1 MSEEETV
8 EISSDSGGGTSIE
21 NEKHDN
27 EVIDKKEAI
36 IIVNNTKQPET
47 PLTNNIENTITKY
60 QSDLSSERLYRIE
73 LETQMS
79 ENVIALE
86 KKFKESEE
94 KYNKLVERVNL
105 MEKSYT
111 KNIGTLR
118 DELAK
123 SNSVSNRLESDLL
136 DLGNRYRNLLGINKK
151 NAAKM
156 REEEIVLPNDLNDL
170 QFYTLQLREQLIEI
184 QSAREHEVNNL
195 KAENTFLEDNIK
207 DLTRDREEFQSM
219 LQIKENYEKCQHH
232 IAHQQQII
240 KTLEVA
246 LTKERET
253 TKILENKL
261 MESRQKCI
269 NLQVELDNSETVQ
282 RDFVRLSQSLQ
293 IQLEKIRQAE
303 QEVRWQ
309 FEDDVDN
316 CNGCEVLFN
325 KQRVKM
331 HCLHCG
337 KIFCGSCLSQSISS
351 GPKGRKV
358 RICQVC
364 NTLLNRESAPYF
376 SNDS

>member
-1 MSEEETV
+1 MSEEQNTDERLS
-8 EISSDSGGGTSIE
+8 EDGGKENNDNDS
-21 NEKHDN
+21 
-27 EVIDKKEAI
+27 
-36 IIVNNTKQPET
+36 IIVNNIDQNHTDSSPPSSME
-47 PLTNNIENTITKY
+47 NIINRY
-60 QSDLSSERLYRIE
+60 QNDLSSERSYRID
-73 LETQMS
+73 LENKMS
-79 ENVIALE
+79 ETVLTLE
-86 KKFKESEE
+86 KRYKESEE
-94 KYNKLVERVNL
+94 KYNKLLERVNGI
-105 MEKSYT
+105 EKSYA

-151 NAAKM
+151 NASKM
-156 REEEIVLPNDLNDL
+156 REEEIDLPNDLNDL
-170 QFYTLQLREQLIEI
+170 QFYTLQLREQLIET

-195 KAENTFLEDNIK
+195 KAENTFLEDNIR
-207 DLTRDREEFQSM
+207 DLSKDREE
-219 LQIKENYEKCQHH
+219 LQNLLQVKENYEKCQHH

-240 KTLEVA
+240 KTLEAA
-246 LTKERET
+246 LMKEKESKRILDSKLIET
-253 TKILENKL
+253 
-261 MESRQKCI
+261 RQKCI

-316 CNGCEVLFN
+316 CNGCELIFN
-325 KQRVKM
+325 KQRIKM

-337 KIFCGSCLSQSISS
+337 KIFCGACLSQSVVT
-351 GPKGRKV
+351 GPKRRKA

>member
-1 MSEEETV
+1 MLEEENV
-8 EISSDSGGGTSIE
+8 ETSSDSGGVTSTE
-21 NEKHDN
+21 NDKQTSKSLE
-27 EVIDKKEAI
+27 KKES
-36 IIVNNTKQPET
+36 IIVNNVHQPEV
-47 PLTNNIENTITKY
+47 PLINNVENTIKKY

-86 KKFKESEE
+86 KKFKENEE
-94 KYNKLVERVNL
+94 KYKKLVERVNL
-105 MEKSYT
+105 MEKSYA

-151 NAAKM
+151 NAAIM
-156 REEEIVLPNDLNDL
+156 REEDIDLPNDLNEL

-207 DLTRDREEFQSM
+207 DLAKDREELHSM

-232 IAHQQQII
+232 IAHQKQII

-246 LTKERET
+246 LAKERES
-253 TKILENKL
+253 TKVLENKL

-316 CNGCEVLFN
+316 CNGCEALFN
-325 KQRVKM
+325 KQRIKM

-337 KIFCGSCLSQSISS
+337 KIFCGPCLSQSVAT

>member
-1 MSEEETV
+1 M
-8 EISSDSGGGTSIE
+8 
-21 NEKHDN
+21 
-27 EVIDKKEAI
+27 
-36 IIVNNTKQPET
+36 
-47 PLTNNIENTITKY
+47 
-60 QSDLSSERLYRIE
+60 
-73 LETQMS
+73 
-79 ENVIALE
+79 
-86 KKFKESEE
+86 
-94 KYNKLVERVNL
+94 
-105 MEKSYT
+105 
-111 KNIGTLR
+111 
-118 DELAK
+118 
-123 SNSVSNRLESDLL
+123 
-136 DLGNRYRNLLGINKK
+136 
-151 NAAKM
+151 
-156 REEEIVLPNDLNDL
+156 
-170 QFYTLQLREQLIEI
+170 
-184 QSAREHEVNNL
+184 
-195 KAENTFLEDNIK
+195 EDNIK
-207 DLTRDREEFQSM
+207 DLAKDREELHSM

-232 IAHQQQII
+232 IAHQKQII

-246 LTKERET
+246 LAKERES
-253 TKILENKL
+253 TKVLENKL

-316 CNGCEVLFN
+316 CNGCEALFN
-325 KQRVKM
+325 KQRIKM

-337 KIFCGSCLSQSISS
+337 KIFCGPCLSQSVAT